1 MYTYLELND
10 KSFEE
15 LTKIR
20 DSIMENIIKNEEK
33 RQSLIQN
40 IQWLQNCNDLYSARN
55 GVFGIK
61 PCHCEANKI
70 DKGQCQSHCEL
81 TREGIK

>member
-1 MYTYLELND
+1 MNQYTWSELND
-10 KSFEE
+10 KSFAE
-15 LTKIR
+15 LTQIR
-20 DSIMENIIKNEEK
+20 DSILEEINENEEK
-33 RQSLIQN
+33 RHGLIRS
-40 IQWLQNCNDLYSARN
+40 IQWLQNCNDLYRARN

-81 TREGIK
+81 TRKL